1 MSFINDIEPMI
12 KMWIYGTAMFY
23 LVMKHVFGV

>member
-1 MSFINDIEPMI
+1 MSFIDDIEPMI

-23 LVMKHVFGV
+23 LVMKYVFGV